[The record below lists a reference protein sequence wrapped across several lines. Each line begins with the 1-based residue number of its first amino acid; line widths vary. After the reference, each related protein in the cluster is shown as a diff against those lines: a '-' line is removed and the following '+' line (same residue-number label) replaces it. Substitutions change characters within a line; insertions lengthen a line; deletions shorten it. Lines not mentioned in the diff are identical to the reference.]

1 LRASTV
7 RSSWGRREAADG
19 EAIEGNLGLG
29 DGRDDACTARLT
41 IGPLAEIFRNTHF
54 PNPRSIIDPRRVLLE
69 FGGKGFAEGP
79 GVRRSLTLIEQL
91 RLLPADLEQ
100 AAEMMQAAADEI
112 DRLLT
117 AITNAQS
124 ALTYTGMTSE
134 EKITSALGALSFGD
148 R

>member
-1 LRASTV
+1 
-7 RSSWGRREAADG
+7 
-19 EAIEGNLGLG
+19 
-29 DGRDDACTARLT
+29 
-41 IGPLAEIFRNTHF
+41 
-54 PNPRSIIDPRRVLLE
+54 
-69 FGGKGFAEGP
+69 
-79 GVRRSLTLIEQL
+79 VRRSLTLIEQL